1 MILSP
6 KDKSETFAQLSDR
19 NIKVTDNYENSREQY
34 IDSIKKQVM
43 ATLLVCGIILLI
55 SLIEIYLMLRS
66 SFLSRIKEVGVLRA
80 IGLKKK
86 DIYKMFV
93 GEVIA
98 LTTLTTLPAM
108 VIMAYILNGISKVP
122 MIGEQYLMNPAVFLI
137 SFAIVAVF
145 NLVAGLL
152 PVFSTMRN
160 TPAEILARNDVN

>member
-1 MILSP
+1 MRTAESNISTAS
-6 KDKSETFAQLSDR
+6 KSRS
-19 NIKVTDNYENSREQY
+19 
-34 IDSIKKQVM
+34 
-43 ATLLVCGIILLI
+43 CGIILLI